1 MQLPFNMMA
10 PRMKL
15 EDGELVE
22 ATFPG
27 LRRKGIF
34 GNRYGELVITNQ
46 RVAFVKA
53 IMKSGVISA
62 AANKLGAKPMLAFP
76 RVQVQAERVQL
87 KKLVGVQL
95 TSGATVEKILIAEE
109 SVPAVLAALA
119 AAKS

>member
-1 MQLPFNMMA
+1 MQLPFNMMT

-15 EDGELVE
+15 EDGEVVE
-22 ATFPG
+22 ASYPG

-76 RVQVQAERVQL
+76 RAQLQAERVQL

-95 TSGATVEKILIAEE
+95 TSGGAVEKIVIADEA
-109 SVPAVLAALA
+109 VAAVLAAVTA
-119 AAKS
+119 G